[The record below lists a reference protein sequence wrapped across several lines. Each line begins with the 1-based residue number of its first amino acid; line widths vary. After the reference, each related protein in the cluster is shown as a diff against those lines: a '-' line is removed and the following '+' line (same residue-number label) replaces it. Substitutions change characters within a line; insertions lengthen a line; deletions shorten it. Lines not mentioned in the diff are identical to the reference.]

1 MHCASLDVF
10 ITRWAVWA
18 GMKGDEDRITGVE
31 RIKRLDAIIAC
42 PKETTNL
49 AENHGQNHCRC
60 RLVRAR
66 GQKLG

>member
-1 MHCASLDVF
+1 
-10 ITRWAVWA
+10 
-18 GMKGDEDRITGVE
+18 MKGDEDRITGVE